1 MKKERSI
8 AEAAAKADMDEKT
21 ARKYLRS
28 GALPSEVKVEHTWRT
43 RRDPFEDVWEE
54 VKRMLE
60 LNSGLEAKTLFEYLR
75 RSYPGRFSDGLL
87 RTLQRRVKV
96 WRALEGPPKEVFFA
110 QEYKPGELCESD
122 FTNMNELGVTIAGQP
137 FDHLI
142 YHFVLPYSN
151 WETGTICFSENFENL
166 SEGLQNGLWELGGV
180 PKAHRTDR
188 MSTAV
193 QKTDHPKEFTERY
206 EALLRHY
213 RLEGRKIQ
221 ARKPNENGDVEQLHY
236 RLKRA
241 LDQQL
246 MLRGSRDFPTREE
259 YGQFLKKLFLQLNSG
274 RQQKL
279 GEELKALRR
288 LPLQRVESCKRI
300 PPIKVS
306 PGSTIRVSNNVYSVD
321 SRLIGE
327 WVRVRLYAEHLEV
340 LYAQRCVERIPRL
353 RGEGKH
359 KIQYR
364 HIIDWLVRKPGAFEN
379 YRYRGDL
386 FPTSRFRMAYSN
398 LKRQHSGQKASRE
411 YLRILEI
418 AAKVSESMVDE
429 ALRSLFNLG
438 GPIDAKEVEF
448 IVDNWRSQP
457 RANPELRIA
466 DVELQSYDSLLKATE
481 IV

>member
-1 MKKERSI
+1 M
-8 AEAAAKADMDEKT
+8 
-21 ARKYLRS
+21 
-28 GALPSEVKVEHTWRT
+28 
-43 RRDPFEDVWEE
+43 RRF
-54 VKRMLE
+54 
-60 LNSGLEAKTLFEYLR
+60 
-75 RSYPGRFSDGLL
+75 
-87 RTLQRRVKV
+87 
-96 WRALEGPPKEVFFA
+96 
-110 QEYKPGELCESD
+110 
-122 FTNMNELGVTIAGQP
+122 
-137 FDHLI
+137 
-142 YHFVLPYSN
+142 
-151 WETGTICFSENFENL
+151 
-166 SEGLQNGLWELGGV
+166 
-180 PKAHRTDR
+180 
-188 MSTAV
+188 
-193 QKTDHPKEFTERY
+193 
-206 EALLRHY
+206 LRHY

-466 DVELQSYDSLLKATE
+466 DVDLESYDSLLKATE